1 MSPRTIEQF
10 NVTDVDENAPLSLP
24 KLPTSMSKEE
34 NRSDGVH
41 NKKSADKEEALIR
54 QIRDDF
60 SEAIRNLAQINCQL
74 LDFSYLIALHYLD
87 LELM

>member
-1 MSPRTIEQF
+1 
-10 NVTDVDENAPLSLP
+10 
-24 KLPTSMSKEE
+24 MSKEE
-34 NRSDGVH
+34 NRSDRLH
-41 NKKSADKEEALIR
+41 NKKSTDKEEALIR

>member
-1 MSPRTIEQF
+1 
-10 NVTDVDENAPLSLP
+10 
-24 KLPTSMSKEE
+24 MSKEE